1 MGDPKDFFTYHNT
14 LCDFMEY
21 RNKAIYPSNKTFTQM
36 ELLQIQPEDIY
47 KWFAYRAYGT
57 ETPGEEDTPFLRV
70 ASLAYSKKAISFW
83 MPNNNQPWSID
94 SSTGK
99 GSGNPTRSKLVNGL
113 IKAMGA
119 LEGKGVGA
127 KSQKDRGLTVGL
139 GDNRLTP
146 DGTNPIERIGVYP
159 SEVNGNVSLDQVE
172 DEEGQDGSARART
185 AAQWRV
191 SIYARTAS
199 MSRSV
204 TEIQNQHRSD
214 MMEIKRRLRKLE
226 QMVHTLV
233 SRPATP
239 YPTAAGMLRGP
250 ALLVRP
256 GVPPPTKPALLS
268 RNPRTLSLLWDE
280 WQVGL
285 NGHKPASQFTDSERG
300 GENKNR
306 YTFRKPFWRCMCR
319 LIRNGLDKATA
330 IQRIEQTYGVMSLT
344 KTLRAMRQHEGPNK
358 DGHHALRV

>member
-1 MGDPKDFFTYHNT
+1 MSRGVRTQLDWPDAKAAAALCEGGVCLYRPKRGLGITDEWVATNITPAIRASFGQGVAAILGKALLWSCCYDPSVAD
-14 LCDFMEY
+14 LV
-21 RNKAIYPSNKTFTQM
+21 P
-36 ELLQIQPEDIY
+36 PDI
-47 KWFAYRAYGT
+47 RQ
-57 ETPGEEDTPFLRV
+57 R
-70 ASLAYSKKAISFW
+70 AISAFITH
-83 MPNNNQPWSID
+83 N
-94 SSTGK
+94 
-99 GSGNPTRSKLVNGL
+99 
-113 IKAMGA
+113 
-119 LEGKGVGA
+119 
-127 KSQKDRGLTVGL
+127 VGL
-139 GDNRLTP
+139 GDNRLT

-256 GVPPPTKPALLS
+256 GIPPPTKPPLLS

-344 KTLRAMRQHEGPNK
+344 NTLRAMRQHEGPNK